1 MRAAVSLPTTFRN
14 RRLRKWREFQQW
26 IDQHSDSRW
35 IFRGLG
41 DPKFTLLPSVGRKTP
56 YRLMQERAIFSI
68 FEKRASEFSDT
79 TSWEPLDFLSVAQ
92 HHGLPTRLLDW
103 TTNPLVAA
111 YFAVISEPAPTN
123 VRPLTASGRVS
134 RREITATPSRA
145 NADARVIAYPVLAS
159 MVFQPKDDPFA
170 VAGVGV
176 IAPRSGDVP
185 LDVGNCRA
193 ALPVLMVTRPAMA
206 SQGRVACLGGF
217 ARRTSGRA
225 GGRAPSA
232 A

>member
-1 MRAAVSLPTTFRN
+1 
-14 RRLRKWREFQQW
+14 
-26 IDQHSDSRW
+26 
-35 IFRGLG
+35 
-41 DPKFTLLPSVGRKTP
+41 
-56 YRLMQERAIFSI
+56 MQERAIFSI

-176 IAPRSGDVP
+176 IAPRSLTARIVTQSGVFTVHGDPSRPWTAP
-185 LDVGNCRA
+185 LANPANVFDIPASMREFFRRRLYFLGIEPQRIMGGLDGLGSRLA
-193 ALPVLMVTRPAMA
+193 WQYREAIGLGALK
-206 SQGRVACLGGF
+206 
-217 ARRTSGRA
+217 
-225 GGRAPSA
+225 
-232 A
+232 